1 MDDVVDLVER
11 EKYIGKNQCIM
22 SSWDPIGKRDVYDNL
37 GDIVLLLYL
46 HRREKYSLYKNKEYV
61 ID

>member
-37 GDIVLLLYL
+37 GDIVLLFI
-46 HRREKYSLYKNKEYV
+46 SAQA
-61 ID
+61 